1 MVIESLKQIIN
12 TSMNAMWPSLVIV
25 CVALICVRIGYLR
38 THRDHFHL
46 YKEFW
51 LLIGIIY
58 LLLLYQLVTNVDFNS
73 SHGGFNIIPFKEI
86 TRYELSSTQ
95 FYINVVGNV
104 LLFVPFGYIVASYIR
119 PKKIWTNML
128 IAIIVSSTI
137 ELVQLRIGRSFDV
150 DDILLNTLGCI
161 IGFLIFVAW
170 QAIERHL
177 PEFLKSD
184 WFRNL
189 VCFIFLAL
197 LIFSG
202 LSAWGLV

>member
-12 TSMNAMWPSLVIV
+12 TSMSSLWPSLAIV
-25 CVALICVRIGYLR
+25 CVALICVRIGYLK

-46 YKEFW
+46 YEEFW

-73 SHGGFNIIPFKEI
+73 SQGGFNIIPFKEI

-95 FYINVVGNV
+95 FYINVIGNV
-104 LLFVPFGYIVASYIR
+104 ILFVPFGYIIASYIK
-119 PKKIWTNML
+119 PKKIWTNTI

-137 ELVQLRIGRSFDV
+137 EFVQLKIGRSFDV
-150 DDILLNTLGCI
+150 DDILLNTVGCI
-161 IGFLIFVAW
+161 IGFLIYVAC
-170 QAIERHL
+170 QAIGRHL
-177 PEFLKSD
+177 PDFLKSD

-189 VCFIFLAL
+189 ICIIILAL
-197 LIFSG
+197 LV
-202 LSAWGLV
+202 LSVLGTWGLV